1 MDELTKQNHDLNNLK
16 ARLTQENFD
25 LQRQVQELDSSNA
38 ALAKAKGQLQHALDD
53 TKSRLDEES
62 RVRAVFAAR
71 CCRARVDWCEES
83 AMRTLSQ
90 LKLQKYGLGVNQTI
104 EFRLVIFPCL

>member
-1 MDELTKQNHDLNNLK
+1 MTLTCRRTPKARLMPLMTSTGLKAQVDDLSKQNHDLNNLK

-38 ALAKAKGQLQHALDD
+38 ALSKAKGQLQHALDD

-62 RVRAVFAAR
+62 RVSRFI
-71 CCRARVDWCEES
+71 
-83 AMRTLSQ
+83 L
-90 LKLQKYGLGVNQTI
+90 L
-104 EFRLVIFPCL
+104 